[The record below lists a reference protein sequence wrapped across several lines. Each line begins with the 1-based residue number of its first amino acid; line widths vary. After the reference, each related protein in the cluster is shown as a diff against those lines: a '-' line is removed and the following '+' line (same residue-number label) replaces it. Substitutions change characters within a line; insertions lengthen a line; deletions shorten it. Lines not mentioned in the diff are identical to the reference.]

1 MRDAQSVQSD
11 KPRIDIRWICPKTAN
26 NHLSIDGA
34 IEAAR
39 YSDAVFHLFQLRQT
53 SNLRSIQPIMLLIT
67 TPSKD
72 RITTPANSLSRSY
85 KEPASRM

>member
-11 KPRIDIRWICPKTAN
+11 KPRIEIDWICLIIAN
-26 NHLSIDGA
+26 NHLSNDGA

-39 YSDAVFHLFQLRQT
+39 YFDAFCCLFQLRQT
-53 SNLRSIQPIMLLIT
+53 SSLRSIQPIMLLIT